1 MSNSLPVSQTP
12 SAAPAKG
19 NSPTAT
25 IAAPIDGETTENGSG
40 MPFDGML
47 DAALATPGD
56 AAAWLQ
62 PPPSVAANPF
72 APLPE
77 AGKDLPAT
85 DGLPM
90 AWNAL
95 FLVNDPAER
104 GAQATATD
112 PELTLAAIEGEGGDA
127 TTQAQV
133 QLLAAKA
140 RYGQGGESISMK
152 DSVFAR
158 GLETIASQ
166 GATPVSTV
174 EANAATP
181 RQDLAAMTAT
191 ANAVSTGTER
201 SLPSAGVINV
211 PPQHPQWSHALGE
224 RMQWMV
230 GQQLQQAEI
239 RLDPPELGSL
249 DVKVTVNKEHA
260 TVHFVTHNPQVRDAL
275 EAATPRL
282 REMFAES
289 GLNLG
294 DVNVSQESFQ
304 QQAAHDGREGANAQ
318 DGTVAT
324 GDDARLESAG
334 IVDHPLRQGQGLLDA
349 YV

>member
-1 MSNSLPVSQTP
+1 MSDSLPVPQTP
-12 SAAPAKG
+12 SAAPANG
-19 NSPTAT
+19 NSPTTTTAAAT
-25 IAAPIDGETTENGSG
+25 AGEITENDSG
-40 MPFDGML
+40 TPFDGML
-47 DAALATPGD
+47 DAALAMPGD
-56 AAAWLQ
+56 ASAWLQ
-62 PPPSVAANPF
+62 PLPSAAANPF

-90 AWNAL
+90 AWSAL
-95 FLVNDPAER
+95 FVVNDPAER
-104 GAQATATD
+104 GEPATATD

-140 RYGQGGESISMK
+140 RYGQGGESASLK

-166 GATPVSTV
+166 GATPASTA

-181 RQDLAAMTAT
+181 RQDLAAMAAT
-191 ANAVSTGTER
+191 ANTVSTGAER

-230 GQQLQQAEI
+230 GQQVQQAEI

-304 QQAAHDGREGANAQ
+304 QQAAHDGR
-318 DGTVAT
+318 DGTHAESGAEAT
-324 GDDARLESAG
+324 GEDARIESAG
-334 IVDHPLRQGQGLLDA
+334 VVDQPLRHGQGLLDA
-349 YV
+349 YA

>member
-1 MSNSLPVSQTP
+1 MAA
-12 SAAPAKG
+12 SANG
-19 NSPTAT
+19 GSPTAT
-25 IAAPIDGETTENGSG
+25 KAVATAGDATENDAGA
-40 MPFDGML
+40 PFVGVF
-47 DAALATPGD
+47 DAALTMPED
-56 AAAWLQ
+56 ASAWLQ
-62 PPPSVAANPF
+62 PRPSEAANPF

-77 AGKDLPAT
+77 AGKDLPAIE
-85 DGLPM
+85 GLPM

-95 FLVNDPAER
+95 FLVNEPAER
-104 GAQATATD
+104 GAPATATD
-112 PELTLAAIEGEGGDA
+112 PQLTLAAIEGEGGDA
-127 TTQAQV
+127 TTQAHV

-140 RYGQGGESISMK
+140 RFGSEGGSGPVR
-152 DSVFAR
+152 DTVLAR
-158 GLETIASQ
+158 GLEAIAAQ
-166 GATPVSTV
+166 GSTPVNAA

-181 RQDLAAMTAT
+181 RQDMAAMAAT
-191 ANAVSTGTER
+191 ANAVSTGAER
-201 SLPSAGVINV
+201 SLPGAGIINV

-294 DVNVSQESFQ
+294 DVNVSQESFH
-304 QQAAHDGREGANAQ
+304 QQAAQDGGEHAASHDGGDAIGDPGPEAIGAVEAPVHR
-318 DGTVAT
+318 G
-324 GDDARLESAG
+324 S
-334 IVDHPLRQGQGLLDA
+334 GLLDA
-349 YV
+349 YA

>member
-1 MSNSLPVSQTP
+1 MSDSLPVPQTP
-12 SAAPAKG
+12 PAAPAKG
-19 NSPTAT
+19 SSPTAT
-25 IAAPIDGETTENGSG
+25 KAAATAGATTENDSG
-40 MPFDGML
+40 KPFDGML
-47 DAALATPGD
+47 DAALAMPED
-56 AAAWLQ
+56 PSAWLQ
-62 PPPSVAANPF
+62 PLPSEAADPF

-85 DGLPM
+85 GGLPM

-95 FLVNDPAER
+95 FMVNDAAER
-104 GAQATATD
+104 GATATD

-127 TTQAQV
+127 TTQAHV

-140 RYGQGGESISMK
+140 RYGQGGEGASLK
-152 DSVFAR
+152 DFVF
-158 GLETIASQ
+158 SQ
-166 GATPVSTV
+166 VATPVSTA
-174 EANAATP
+174 EANAASP
-181 RQDLAAMTAT
+181 REDVAAIA
-191 ANAVSTGTER
+191 ANANAISTGAER

-224 RMQWMV
+224 RIQWMV

-304 QQAAHDGREGANAQ
+304 QQAAQDGGEGAATP
-318 DGTVAT
+318 DDRAHADESLAEVANVT
-324 GDDARLESAG
+324 NTPVR
-334 IVDHPLRQGQGLLDA
+334 RGQGLLDA
-349 YV
+349 YA